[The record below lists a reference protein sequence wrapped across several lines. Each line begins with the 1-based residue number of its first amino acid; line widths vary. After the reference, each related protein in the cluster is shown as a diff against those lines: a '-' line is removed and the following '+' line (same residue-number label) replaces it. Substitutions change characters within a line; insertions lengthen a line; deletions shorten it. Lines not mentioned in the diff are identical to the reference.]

1 MSTSDFATTEELI
14 AALARGEMVIIA
26 DDEGRENE
34 GDLVIAAEKITPQ
47 AVNFMV
53 TEARGLLCAPIT
65 RERALE
71 LGISEMTRNTDP
83 LGTCFTVSVDANEGT
98 TTGISAF
105 DRAKTINC
113 LADPKC
119 GSEAFHSPGHVFPLI
134 ARPGGV
140 LVRAG
145 HTEASIDLM
154 RLAGLTHAAA
164 ICEIMATDGS
174 MMRVPQLKE
183 FAQKHG
189 LLFGT
194 VADLIAF
201 RRRTEQLVERVE
213 SVHLP
218 TDYGEFEL
226 HCFRARH
233 NGLEHLA
240 LVKGDVS
247 GKADVLV
254 RVHSECM
261 TGDVFHSRRCDCGL
275 QLDAAMKRIA
285 DEGCGVLVYMRQEG
299 RGIGLANKLHA
310 YHLQERG
317 LDTVDANT
325 HLGFAPDLREYGIGA
340 QILLN
345 LGVKS
350 IRLLTNNPKKLAGL
364 AGYGLEITGREPIV
378 VPPTPEDA
386 AYLATKRDRMDHML
400 P

>member
-1 MSTSDFATTEELI
+1 MSTADFATTEQLI
-14 AALARGEMVIIA
+14 AALAKGEMVIIA

-53 TEARGLLCAPIT
+53 TEARGLLCVPIT

-71 LGISEMTRNTDP
+71 LGIPEMTRNTDP
-83 LGTCFTVSVDANEGT
+83 LGTCFTVSVDASEGT

-105 DRAKTINC
+105 DRAKTIGR

-119 GSEAFHSPGHVFPLI
+119 GPDAFHSPGHVFPLI

-145 HTEASIDLM
+145 HTEASLDLM

-164 ICEIMATDGS
+164 ICEIMAEDGS

-183 FAQKHG
+183 FAKKHG

-218 TDYGEFEL
+218 TDYGDFEL

-240 LVKGDVS
+240 LVRGDVS
-247 GKADVLV
+247 GKSDVLV

-275 QLDAAMKRIA
+275 QLEAAMRRIA
-285 DEGCGVLVYMRQEG
+285 EAGCGVLVYMRQEG
-299 RGIGLANKLHA
+299 RGIGPTNKLHA

-325 HLGFAPDLREYGIGA
+325 RLGFAPDLREYGIGA

-386 AYLATKRDRMDHML
+386 AYLATKRDRMDHMI

>member
-1 MSTSDFATTEELI
+1 MSTSDFATTEALI
-14 AALARGEMVIIA
+14 AALAKGEMVIIA

-71 LGISEMTRNTDP
+71 LGIPEMTRNTDP

-105 DRAKTINC
+105 DRAKTINR

-119 GSEAFHSPGHVFPLI
+119 GPEAFHAPGHVFPLI

-145 HTEASIDLM
+145 HTEASLDLM
-154 RLAGLTHAAA
+154 RLAGLTRAAA
-164 ICEIMATDGS
+164 ICEIMAPDGS

-183 FAQKHG
+183 FARKHG

-218 TDYGEFEL
+218 TDYGDFEL

-247 GKADVLV
+247 GKSDVLV

-275 QLDAAMKRIA
+275 QLDAAMRRIA
-285 DEGCGVLVYMRQEG
+285 DAGCGVLVYMRQEG

-345 LGVKS
+345 LGVRS

-378 VPPTPEDA
+378 IPPTPDDA
-386 AYLATKRDRMDHML
+386 AYLATKRDRMDHL
-400 P
+400 IP